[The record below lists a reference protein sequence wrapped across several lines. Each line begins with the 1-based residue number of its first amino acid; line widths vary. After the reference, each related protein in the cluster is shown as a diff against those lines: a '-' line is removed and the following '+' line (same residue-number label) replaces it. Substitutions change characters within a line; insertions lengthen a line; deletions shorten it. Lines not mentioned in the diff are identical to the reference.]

1 MAARLPLALQLLSAT
16 ARCSSRSLS
25 FGNARRIATVASQSD
40 LFRRAFVQPKLVADD
55 RSAFV
60 RDQCVGTQDW
70 RCAPAVCFSPWY
82 RLAALTTHGW
92 VPSNRA
98 RGQHSRLL
106 WHSIDAWPRCRQK
119 LWSWRPDCTGWCHTH
134 GPHQLLT
141 GTVCNHG
148 CARCHWVP
156 PCSQFAAHSLDIDD
170 VARQLKDNVV
180 GMDEPNGVKVGAP
193 IRCSAYCLA
202 QKGA

>member
-25 FGNARRIATVASQSD
+25 FGSARKIATVASQSD

-70 RCAPAVCFSPWY
+70 RCAPAVCLSPWY

-92 VPSNRA
+92 VSSNRA

-106 WHSIDAWPRCRQK
+106 WHSIAAWPRCRQK

-141 GTVCNHG
+141 GTVYNHG
-148 CARCHWVP
+148 CARCHWMP
-156 PCSQFAAHSLDIDD
+156 PCSQSRRSQPGHRRRGATAK
-170 VARQLKDNVV
+170 RQRGWHGRTKRREGWCTN
-180 GMDEPNGVKVGAP
+180 
-193 IRCSAYCLA
+193 
-202 QKGA
+202 